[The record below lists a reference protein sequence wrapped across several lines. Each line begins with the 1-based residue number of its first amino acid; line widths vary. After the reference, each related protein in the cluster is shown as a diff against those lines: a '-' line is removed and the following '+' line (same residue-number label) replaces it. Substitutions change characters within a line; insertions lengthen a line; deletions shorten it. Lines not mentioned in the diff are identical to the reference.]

1 MNAVFADTSYYAAL
15 FNRGD
20 VNHAAALRLSEEL
33 ADPVVTTEF
42 VLLELGNA
50 FCRLPTRRRYVGLV
64 ESLRGGLCDVIVPA
78 SHELFDGALRLFAER
93 DDKEWSLTDCAS
105 FVVMRER
112 GIVEALTADHH
123 FEQAGFRILLK

>member
-20 VNHAAALRLSEEL
+20 VNHLAALELSGEL
-33 ADPVVTTEF
+33 ASPIVTTEF

-50 FCRLPTRRRYVGLV
+50 YCRVPTRRRYVGLV
-64 ESLRGGLCDVIVPA
+64 ESLRGGLCDLITPA
-78 SHELFDGALRLFAER
+78 SHELFDKGLGLFAQRE
-93 DDKEWSLTDCAS
+93 DKEWSVTDCIS